1 MPTQAST
8 LLSCKPGVRYRIT
21 GLHGGPGFQA
31 RLRNMGF
38 VPGQTIVK
46 LHTHPFRGPVT
57 VQIGHTQL
65 ALGRGMAGRILLESI
80 P

>member
-1 MPTQAST
+1 MTMQVFD
-8 LLSCKPGVRYRIT
+8 LLSCKAGVPYRIT

-31 RLRNMGF
+31 RLRNLGF

-46 LHTHPFRGPVT
+46 LHTHPFSGPVT

-65 ALGRGMAGRILLESI
+65 ALGRGMAARILVESI